1 MSAVRPAP
9 AKLNLFLH
17 VVGRRDDGLHLLQ
30 SLVAFAGI
38 GDRITAERF
47 SGTGLQ
53 FQVTGPFATVLADD
67 AATNL
72 VVRAA
77 TALAACTGRSLDG
90 LRLTLEKNLPVASG
104 IGGGSADAAAT
115 LQALM
120 QLWSS
125 RPEDD
130 ALQALALEL
139 GADVP
144 VCLGGRPSMMEGV
157 GEQLRPATVP
167 AGLGVLLVNP
177 GVEVSTPSVFWQ
189 FAAEAVFSAPLQHD
203 GRMPTDRN
211 GWLAWLGDCRN
222 DLQGAATGLCP
233 VIGQVLQVIGTC
245 KGVRLHRMSGSG
257 ATCFG
262 LFDDP
267 QAAEAARAQLAQAQ
281 PGWWCAAGA
290 LHHR

>member
-30 SLVAFAGI
+30 SLVAFADI

-130 ALQALALEL
+130 ALQSLALEL

-177 GVEVSTPSVFWQ
+177 GVEVSTPSVFRQ

-211 GWLAWLGDCRN
+211 GWLDWLGDCRN

>member
-1 MSAVRPAP
+1 MTVVRPAP

-30 SLVAFAGI
+30 SLVAFADI

-177 GVEVSTPSVFWQ
+177 GVEVSTPSVFRK
-189 FAAEAVFSAPLQHD
+189 FAAEAAFSAPLQHD

-267 QAAEAARAQLAQAQ
+267 QAAEAARAQMAQAQ